1 MVNSTAYKTAP
12 GSASGWLNGLLGVVI
27 FSGSLPATRVAVVDI
42 DPFFLTF
49 LRATIAGALAMILI
63 LATGKNARVRTN
75 FTAACGIARR
85 GRRFSFTDR
94 NGAAARDVGA
104 FHRLLG
110 LLPLATAI
118 FGVIRGGERPTSIFW
133 LFSGMGSLLVMG
145 FALSQNAAVSL
156 TGDLLML
163 AAVMVCGLGYAE
175 GAKLTRV
182 LGGWQVIS
190 WALIISLPFML
201 TASILTLPASFSQIS
216 ASARLA
222 LGYVSLFSMLIGFIF
237 WYKGLAAGGIAAV
250 GQLQLLQ
257 PFLGL
262 TLSATLLHEV
272 VSPLMILITTG
283 VILCVIGSRKFAGN
297 LRPG

>member
-63 LATGKNARVRTN
+63 FGYREKRPRADQLLPLLVVSLGVVVG
-75 FTAACGIARR
+75 FPLLTAMAL
-85 GRRFSFTDR
+85 
-94 NGAAARDVGA
+94 AARDVGA
-104 FHRLLG
+104 FHRLFRAAAAGHGDFRCDSRRRTTNTHFLA
-110 LLPLATAI
+110 LL
-118 FGVIRGGERPTSIFW
+118 W
-133 LFSGMGSLLVMG
+133 MGSLLVMG

-201 TASILTLPASFSQIS
+201 TASILTLPASLARSLLPPGWRWVMFHSS
-216 ASARLA
+216 A
-222 LGYVSLFSMLIGFIF
+222 
-237 WYKGLAAGGIAAV
+237 
-250 GQLQLLQ
+250 
-257 PFLGL
+257 
-262 TLSATLLHEV
+262 
-272 VSPLMILITTG
+272 
-283 VILCVIGSRKFAGN
+283 C
-297 LRPG
+297 